1 MWVDC
6 VQDLISQPLPGAIW
20 SFFFFF
26 FLNKKLL
33 TNKVHALFSYCS
45 FNPSQLMFYHD
56 VASTTG
62 ALGCVMQTLTSQKT
76 TDLPL
81 PDLHKQ
87 ISFKVWKSWAHKK
100 RNGSKP
106 ATVPRSGKQDP
117 RCVLLVHSGTKL
129 PPERKRRKILMCPRC
144 KL

>member
-1 MWVDC
+1 MTVFK
-6 VQDLISQPLPGAIW
+6 IW
-20 SFFFFF
+20 FLSLFLGQSEIFLFFFFIKSSLPTRYVHY
-26 FLNKKLL
+26 FLTVLS
-33 TNKVHALFSYCS
+33 T
-45 FNPSQLMFYHD
+45 QMFYHD

-62 ALGCVMQTLTSQKT
+62 ALGCVMQALTSQKT
-76 TDLPL
+76 TDLTL

-87 ISFKVWKSWAHKK
+87 ISFKVWKSGAHKE

-117 RCVLLVHSGTKL
+117 RFVLLVHSGTKL

-144 KL
+144 KLKV